1 MHFVPDTKMNSALQE
16 LKSLLLS
23 KSIKTFNSTE
33 QGIAIVNTL
42 QSLLKV
48 AEMRNKCCFFEDCA
62 HPTLAVQ
69 NKFSLNISFENDKLL
84 LLTGQSITSNN
95 LVATE
100 FDGQSDEDSSS
111 TDNSYETADEG
122 YDVSILFDLKYLVFL
137 NALRIRIFSF
147 ILNRL
152 MVKRLNLLIPIAIQ
166 CGRNR
171 QKCLHHRFER
181 ILCTRAFVKLSMR
194 Y

>member
-1 MHFVPDTKMNSALQE
+1 MNAALQE

-23 KSIKTFNSTE
+23 KSMKSVESTE

-62 HPTLAVQ
+62 HPTLALQ

-84 LLTGQSITSNN
+84 LLTGQSVNN
-95 LVATE
+95 NSLVVHE

-122 YDVSILFDLKYLVFL
+122 YDVCGFFFPVF
-137 NALRIRIFSF
+137 I
-147 ILNRL
+147 
-152 MVKRLNLLIPIAIQ
+152 
-166 CGRNR
+166 
-171 QKCLHHRFER
+171 
-181 ILCTRAFVKLSMR
+181 
-194 Y
+194 